1 MFDLVKYL
9 TENKLNK
16 SSEFE
21 NIKQQ
26 ILDMVPMNEEDTPQ
40 DIQND
45 LLNIISQVDDIDKM
59 KKMAKQ

>member
-21 NIKQQ
+21 KIKQQ

-45 LLNIISQVDDIDKM
+45 LLNIISQE
-59 KKMAKQ
+59 